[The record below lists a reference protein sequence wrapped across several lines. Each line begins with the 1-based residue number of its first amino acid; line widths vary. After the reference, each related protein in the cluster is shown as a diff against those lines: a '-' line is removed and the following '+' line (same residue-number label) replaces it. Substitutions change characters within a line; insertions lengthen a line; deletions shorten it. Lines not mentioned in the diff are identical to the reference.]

1 MKKVFPK
8 KALPLLLAIL
18 GAFPFHSKAQYKG
31 PAVEAC
37 RAYALKDLKRG
48 GASANA
54 VVLERDS
61 SLSLERHSGKVG
73 NQPVSSILTGNGA
86 VVYADAPSAEL
97 SFICLLADEKRP
109 VFFSWQARP
118 NAPALAQCVRSES
131 LRGKE
136 RDCLELLLRTAEQD
150 LSQVYAYR
158 FQEANARGEKS
169 LAVYRKANDEWREY
183 REAECA
189 RRREAAPA
197 GASPEDVHAA
207 CMVELTRR
215 RALDMR

>member
-1 MKKVFPK
+1 MKKIF
-8 KALPLLLAIL
+8 PLLLLLL
-18 GAFPFHSKAQYKG
+18 GVFPFHSKAQYQG

-37 RAYALKDLKRG
+37 RAYALKDLHRG
-48 GASANA
+48 GANANA

-61 SLSLERHSGKVG
+61 SLNLERYGGKVG

-86 VVYADAPSAEL
+86 VVYEGTPSAEL

-118 NAPALAQCVRSES
+118 NPPALAQCVRSES

-150 LSQVYAYR
+150 LMQVYAYR
-158 FQEANARGEKS
+158 FQEANERGEKS
-169 LAVYRKANDEWREY
+169 LAAYRKANDEWREY

-189 RRREAAPA
+189 RRREATPA
-197 GASPEDVHAA
+197 GASPDDVHAA

-215 RALDMR
+215 RSLDMR

>member
-1 MKKVFPK
+1 MKKVSLLFLMILGG
-8 KALPLLLAIL
+8 LPL
-18 GAFPFHSKAQYKG
+18 HSIAQYKG
-31 PAVEAC
+31 PAVDAC
-37 RAYALKDLKRG
+37 RTFALKDLQRG
-48 GASANA
+48 GASASA

-61 SLSLERHSGKVG
+61 SLTLERYSGKVG

-86 VVYADAPSAEL
+86 VVYEGAPSAEL

-118 NAPALAQCVRSES
+118 NAPVLPQCERSAS
-131 LRGKE
+131 WRGKQSG
-136 RDCLELLLRTAEQD
+136 CFELLLQTAEQD

-158 FQEANARGEKS
+158 FQEANERGEKS
-169 LAVYRKANDEWREY
+169 LATYRKANDEWREY

-189 RRREAAPA
+189 RRRETAPS
-197 GASPEDVHAA
+197 GGSPDDVHAA

>member
-1 MKKVFPK
+1 MKTAF
-8 KALPLLLAIL
+8 PLLLVIL
-18 GAFPFHSKAQYKG
+18 AGFPLHSRAQYKG

-37 RAYALKDLKRG
+37 RAYALKDLHRRG
-48 GASANA
+48 ANTNA

-61 SLSLERHSGKVG
+61 SLNLDRYSGKVG

-86 VVYADAPSAEL
+86 VVYESTPSAEL

-118 NAPALAQCVRSES
+118 NAPALAQCGRSES

-158 FQEANARGEKS
+158 FQEANERGEKS
-169 LAVYRKANDEWREY
+169 LAAYRKANDEWREY

-189 RRREAAPA
+189 RRREAAAP
-197 GASPEDVHAA
+197 GASPDDLHAA
-207 CMVELTRR
+207 CMVDLTRR